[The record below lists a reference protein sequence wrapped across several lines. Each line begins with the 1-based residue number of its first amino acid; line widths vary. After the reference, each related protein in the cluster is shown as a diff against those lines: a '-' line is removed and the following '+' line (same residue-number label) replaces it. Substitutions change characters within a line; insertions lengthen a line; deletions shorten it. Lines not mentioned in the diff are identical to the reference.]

1 MSTLS
6 GFTNLGTIS
15 LTEQPGIFK
24 DITKLLQSGNPN
36 INDIFSG
43 LLGLFGLV
51 LFAFL
56 ISQMV
61 SFPKVYKNVH
71 RFFFT
76 TLSFTVGQNLVSV
89 SSTQDPYQCFG
100 RKFTSSLI
108 TLLTEEPYSL
118 TLSLP
123 SKSKYSFD
131 GAIVESQLIGAY
143 GYVTID
149 KSVEGSLTLTPYLVS
164 TDGISVVSEN
174 VQMSLR
180 ISWSQNA

>member
-24 DITKLLQSGNPN
+24 DITKLLQSGNTN

-89 SSTQDPYQCFG
+89 S
-100 RKFTSSLI
+100 
-108 TLLTEEPYSL
+108 
-118 TLSLP
+118 
-123 SKSKYSFD
+123 
-131 GAIVESQLIGAY
+131 
-143 GYVTID
+143 
-149 KSVEGSLTLTPYLVS
+149 
-164 TDGISVVSEN
+164 
-174 VQMSLR
+174 
-180 ISWSQNA
+180 